1 MNALDA
7 GLLCTLLLIGTV
19 AALLGGM
26 SAARRRRRASFAL
39 CLAAAAPDFALLS
52 VLLARLP
59 ACETLAHAPL
69 WTAAVLISTALSLL
83 ALCLMLRG
91 SRWQLS
97 PFSIKESCDYLPSA
111 LCFAWENGQPC
122 LKNLKMDELSHQ
134 LTGEALLNANAF
146 WRAIEA
152 QPIVSLENG
161 QTWSFERRRMEMAG
175 RVVYQI
181 IGTNITEEARLR
193 HALEKDNLRLKAMN
207 RRLRQYGQDVQE
219 ATREKEILRAKTRI
233 HDRIGRALLQTRQ
246 FLSGMQGDAEA
257 VRAAWRQNTRLLL
270 GKSVEEQRPDTFE
283 QLSRAAKAI
292 GVTIARSGSFPEEG
306 TENAQLVEAAAHE
319 CLTNLVRHAGGTR
332 LEIFGEKTASAW
344 KVRYLNDGAVPAA
357 PIVEGSGLTALRT
370 RTEAAG
376 GAMEIVVLPRFQL
389 TLILQRERQAME

>member
-26 SAARRRRRASFAL
+26 SAARRRQRASFAL

-59 ACETLAHAPL
+59 DCETLAHAPL
-69 WTAAVLISTALSLL
+69 WTAAALISTALSLL
-83 ALCLMLRG
+83 ALGLMLRG
-91 SRWQLS
+91 SRRQLS
-97 PFSIKESCDYLPSA
+97 PFSIKESCDHLPSA

-134 LTGEALLNANAF
+134 LTGEALLNANTF

-219 ATREKEILRAKTRI
+219 ATREKEIL
-233 HDRIGRALLQTRQ
+233 LQTRQ
-246 FLSGMQGDAEA
+246 FLSGTQGDAEA

-376 GAMEIVVLPRFQL
+376 GAMEIAVLPRFQL